1 MSVQPQIPVERDEAA
16 LIARITAGE
25 KALFHEL
32 IRPYERAV
40 YLAAYSVLRNPADAE
55 EVAQE
60 TLLKAL
66 ANLHQ
71 LRAEDKF
78 KGWLL
83 QIAYNEARMRR
94 RKDHQHL
101 YEPLEDEEQG
111 NDDAGF
117 TPREFADWRDIPS
130 EAWEKKEVRQ
140 AVARALLTLSEKYRQ
155 VFLLRDV
162 QHLSVEETARVLG
175 ISKPAVKTQLLR
187 ARLQMREL
195 LAPVFRKRWSD
206 RLAFWKGKKPW

>member
-1 MSVQPQIPVERDEAA
+1 MSAQPSAPAAGAEAA
-16 LIARITAGE
+16 LIARILAGE
-25 KALFHEL
+25 KALFHDL

-40 YLAAYSVLRNPADAE
+40 YMAAYSVLRNPADAE

-66 ANLHQ
+66 LNLHQ

-83 QIAYNEARMRR
+83 QIAYNEARMRL
-94 RKDHQHL
+94 RKDHRNL
-101 YEPLEDEEQG
+101 YEPLEEEANDEAE
-111 NDDAGF
+111 F
-117 TPREFADWRDIPS
+117 MPREFADWRDIPS
-130 EAWEKKEVRQ
+130 EVLEKKEIRQ
-140 AVARALLTLSEKYRQ
+140 AVGRALLQLSDKYRQ
-155 VFLLRDV
+155 VFVLRDV
-162 QHLSVEETARVLG
+162 EHLSVEETARVLG

-195 LAPVFRKRWSD
+195 LAPVFRRRWSD
-206 RLAFWKGKKPW
+206 RLPFGKGKKPW

>member
-1 MSVQPQIPVERDEAA
+1 MSAQPQSPVERDEAA
-16 LIARITAGE
+16 LIARVIAGE

-66 ANLHQ
+66 TNLHQ
-71 LRAEDKF
+71 LREDDKF

-83 QIAYNEARMRR
+83 QIAFNEARMRL
-94 RKDHQHL
+94 RKDHKDL
-101 YEPLEDEEQG
+101 YEPLEGEG
-111 NDDAGF
+111 NDETEF
-117 TPREFADWRDIPS
+117 MPREFADWRDIPS
-130 EAWEKKEVRQ
+130 DALEKKETRQ

-195 LAPVFRKRWSD
+195 LAPVFRQRWSD
-206 RLAFWKGKKPW
+206 RLPFWKGKKPW

>member
-1 MSVQPQIPVERDEAA
+1 MSAQPPTPVAGAEAA

-25 KALFHEL
+25 KALFHDL

-66 ANLHQ
+66 VNLHQ

-83 QIAYNEARMRR
+83 QIAYNEARMRL
-94 RKDHQHL
+94 RKDHRNL
-101 YEPLEDEEQG
+101 YEPLEEEG
-111 NDDAGF
+111 NTEAEF
-117 TPREFADWRDIPS
+117 MPREFADWRDIPS
-130 EAWEKKEVRQ
+130 EVLEKKEVRQ
-140 AVARALLTLSEKYRQ
+140 AVARALLTLSDKYRQ
-155 VFLLRDV
+155 VFVLRDV

-175 ISKPAVKTQLLR
+175 ISQPAVKTQLLR

-195 LAPVFRKRWSD
+195 LAPVFRERWSD
-206 RLAFWKGKKPW
+206 RLLFRKGKKPW

>member
-1 MSVQPQIPVERDEAA
+1 M
-16 LIARITAGE
+16 
-25 KALFHEL
+25 
-32 IRPYERAV
+32 
-40 YLAAYSVLRNPADAE
+40 YLAAYGILRNPADAE

-66 ANLHQ
+66 TNLKQ
-71 LRAEDKF
+71 LRADDKF
-78 KGWLL
+78 KAWLL
-83 QIAYNEARMRR
+83 QIAFNEARMRL
-94 RKDHQHL
+94 RKDHKHL
-101 YEPLEDEEQG
+101 YEALEGEDSG
-111 NDDAGF
+111 NEDPDF
-117 TPREFADWRDIPS
+117 MPRELADWREIPS
-130 EAWEKKEVRQ
+130 ETLENKEIRD

-206 RLAFWKGKKPW
+206 RLPFRKGKKPW